1 MTRPSTTSPRTPMDI
16 GSNRQL
22 FIDDLLVDAERTTN
36 AALSL
41 NLPRTT
47 RKVLAVDRPWE
58 TLTVGGHG
66 TVLDEGPVYRLY
78 YLAMDLDMGLHFEF
92 AGTEVPR

>member
-36 AALSL
+36 AARSL
-41 NLPRTT
+41 NPPRIT
-47 RKVLAVDRPWE
+47 RKVLAVHRPWE
-58 TLTVGGHG
+58 TPTVGGYG
-66 TVLDEGPVYRLY
+66 TVLEEGPVYKLY
-78 YLAMDLDMGLHFEF
+78 YLAMDLDMGVHFEF
-92 AGTEVPR
+92 AGTEICR